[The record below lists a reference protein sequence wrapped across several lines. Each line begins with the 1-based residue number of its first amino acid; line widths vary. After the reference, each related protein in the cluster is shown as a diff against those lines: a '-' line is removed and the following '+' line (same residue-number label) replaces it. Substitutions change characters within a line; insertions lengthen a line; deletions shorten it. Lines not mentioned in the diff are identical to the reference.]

1 MQNANKHNFAK
12 NMQFHLDLY
21 FSVIDVKFVDILL
34 TSINFFRTKTDLRAT
49 IEKNDIIM
57 QSITVYAILE
67 WICGQCLKDIRFCSS
82 INLVIFISNK
92 NI

>member
-1 MQNANKHNFAK
+1 
-12 NMQFHLDLY
+12 MQFHLDLY

-67 WICGQCLKDIRFCSS
+67 
-82 INLVIFISNK
+82 
-92 NI
+92 